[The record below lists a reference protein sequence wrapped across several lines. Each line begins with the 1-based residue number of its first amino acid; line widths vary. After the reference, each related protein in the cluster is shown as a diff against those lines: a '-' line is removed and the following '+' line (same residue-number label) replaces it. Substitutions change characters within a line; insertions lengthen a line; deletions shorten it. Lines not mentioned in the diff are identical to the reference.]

1 MKWMRKPGFVLLLAL
16 FCIFS
21 MTNYAAADAID
32 DMVAQ
37 MQEIYGFM
45 SDYDKDNISAA
56 RDELQSFATD
66 DTDPQWDDVLND
78 LLTNQVILRF
88 GDETAARAAAQDIV
102 TGLGNVYYST
112 DSTQLRTTLEDFKD
126 KYNDEFKTLF
136 GDDITLDELYGLFF
150 DAREALPGAFSES
163 QAGLLATEDNQYL
176 LEKMPNYL
184 VAAMDDALSLPE
196 NLTFS
201 GRLSAIGW
209 SSSMLINQQE
219 ALAEI
224 VDTAGNARISLAL
237 AAVRSETVLEAGP
250 TTLQVG
256 SSTDVDEYTIKIM
269 GRYATD
275 LVAWASADSSVVDIG
290 EDPDTG
296 NFVIE
301 AIAPGETELIVY
313 RDYDGA
319 DPDYDWLY
327 KFTVTVEGSGPPSS
341 EKAILGVLK
350 VEDFSSGSAVEL
362 QHYNDSTDFV
372 THKVTI
378 TLPYGSVL
386 TDLAPYFDLSIGAT
400 IDPVNGTRLDFTN
413 PQTYTVTAEDGST
426 QDWSV
431 TIQVGESEVTTIQVI
446 TGHDDVVKH
455 VDNSTDAERVF
466 VANGTTVSQLL
477 AGIEATDGSPQ
488 EYTVTRNGTVQAGDT
503 VLAAGDILEVQAD
516 NPNPAFS
523 ASYDIKIALF
533 INGGSLNAATRGM
546 PYEWQLAMATGGGV
560 GTITWEIDAG
570 STVPPG
576 LALNEATGALTGTP
590 TAAGDYSF
598 TVIARDNQAP
608 APVST
613 ATADYTLKVYEPAL
627 LIDLTISQ
635 GTLTP
640 TFDPETFD
648 YTASVANSVKS
659 VTIETVSNVGL
670 TASGTGT
677 FDLVVGANTFEIDV
691 TGAGYGATTYTIVI
705 TRKSSSGGGGGGG
718 LSGFAIRTSGTTAEM
733 YNMVVDIP
741 EGAVDEDTRGDIERL
756 DNDEINAPEDS
767 VILGYI
773 YEFSKEAPGNF
784 LEPVNI
790 KLPYDKGAVD
800 IDKYTL
806 SIYRF
811 DEDADEWVELENVEV
826 KTYSING
833 ETFKTGYFA
842 VIATEKSVEPPVEP
856 PVEPDPVLL
865 TDISGHWAENAI
877 QSLVGMDA
885 IAGYPDKTFR
895 PDNTITRAEFATV
908 LVKAFDLPD
917 GQGKVFN
924 DTTTHWAKDYIS
936 AAYAAG
942 IIQGYDDTRFGP
954 DDLIT
959 REQMAIMIVK
969 AAKLQQA
976 SGQLSFADS
985 GKVSVWAYSW
995 VMSAV
1000 NNQLMSG
1007 YEDNTF
1013 RPQNNATRA
1022 EAVTVIYNALN

>member
-1 MKWMRKPGFVLLLAL
+1 MR
-16 FCIFS
+16 
-21 MTNYAAADAID
+21 
-32 DMVAQ
+32 
-37 MQEIYGFM
+37 IYG
-45 SDYDKDNISAA
+45 
-56 RDELQSFATD
+56 
-66 DTDPQWDDVLND
+66 
-78 LLTNQVILRF
+78 LT
-88 GDETAARAAAQDIV
+88 
-102 TGLGNVYYST
+102 
-112 DSTQLRTTLEDFKD
+112 
-126 KYNDEFKTLF
+126 
-136 GDDITLDELYGLFF
+136 
-150 DAREALPGAFSES
+150 
-163 QAGLLATEDNQYL
+163 
-176 LEKMPNYL
+176 
-184 VAAMDDALSLPE
+184 LS
-196 NLTFS
+196 
-201 GRLSAIGW
+201 
-209 SSSMLINQQE
+209 
-219 ALAEI
+219 
-224 VDTAGNARISLAL
+224 
-237 AAVRSETVLEAGP
+237 EAGILSGTP
-250 TTLQVG
+250 TESDNV
-256 SSTDVDEYTIKIM
+256 E
-269 GRYATD
+269 
-275 LVAWASADSSVVDIG
+275 LVVTVQDA
-290 EDPDTG
+290 
-296 NFVIE
+296 
-301 AIAPGETELIVY
+301 
-313 RDYDGA
+313 DGA
-319 DPDYDWLY
+319 TAQHTYNFNIVPA
-327 KFTVTVEGSGPPSS
+327 PSS

-362 QHYNDSTDFV
+362 QHYSDSTDFT

-413 PQTYTVTAEDGST
+413 PQTYTVTAEDDST

-516 NPNPAFS
+516 NPAFS

-560 GTITWEIDAG
+560 GTITWEFDPG
-570 STVPPG
+570 SSVPPG
-576 LALNEATGALTGTP
+576 LALNEATGALAGTP

-627 LIDLTISQ
+627 LNSLTISE
-635 GTLTP
+635 GILTP
-640 TFDPETFD
+640 VFDPETFD
-648 YTASVANSVKS
+648 YTASVANSVES

-677 FDLVVGANTFEIDV
+677 FDLAVGANTFEIDV

-718 LSGFAIRTSGTTAEM
+718 LDGFAIRTSGTTAEM

-756 DNDEINAPEDS
+756 DSDEIDAPEDS
-767 VILGYI
+767 IILGYI
-773 YEFSKEAPGNF
+773 YEFTKEASGDF
-784 LEPVNI
+784 LEPVTV
-790 KLPYDKGAVD
+790 KLPYNKAAVD
-800 IDKYTL
+800 LDKYTL

-811 DEDADEWVELENVEV
+811 DEDADEWVELDNVDV
-826 KTYSING
+826 YTSSVSG
-833 ETFKTGYFA
+833 ETETTGYFA
-842 VIATEKSVEPPVEP
+842 IIATEKPVVPPVIP

-877 QSLVGMDA
+877 RSLVGMEA
-885 IAGYPDKTFR
+885 VAGYPDNTFR

-1022 EAVTVIYNALN
+1022 EAVTVIHNALN